1 MSENYK
7 YTFPLTSSLQ
17 HFYVFW
23 ISTIIGEQMLYM
35 LYSMYV
41 QGVKNRSLGT
51 RLYNP
56 SNTHLFNPP
65 SIPSDSS
72 PPPVTSPFVPI
83 SISCICL
90 FDQIRIRIRINE
102 QSSKK
107 NIIQISN
114 NQTQSTVICWSIGTT
129 LRSCNSF
136 ILLILLQPL
145 VLYTVRNA
153 IL

>member
-1 MSENYK
+1 
-7 YTFPLTSSLQ
+7 
-17 HFYVFW
+17 
-23 ISTIIGEQMLYM
+23 MLYM

-56 SNTHLFNPP
+56 PNTHLFNPP

-90 FDQIRIRIRINE
+90 FDQIRIMESESMNSQVKKTLFKSQIIRLNQQSFVDQLE
-102 QSSKK
+102 Q
-107 NIIQISN
+107 
-114 NQTQSTVICWSIGTT
+114 
-129 LRSCNSF
+129 L
-136 ILLILLQPL
+136 
-145 VLYTVRNA
+145 
-153 IL
+153 